1 MVETLEQL
9 LDLSKEILE
18 AAQQKHWERVAT
30 LQQERAHKTDL
41 LNQMST
47 PTDKTSSLK
56 AEALI
61 KAIKELDEKITPL
74 LLEEQEA
81 TLKARQKTN
90 KGKRMNQAYQSLNR

>member
-1 MVETLEQL
+1 
-9 LDLSKEILE
+9 
-18 AAQQKHWERVAT
+18 
-30 LQQERAHKTDL
+30 
-41 LNQMST
+41 MST